1 MMEAKAKANRG
12 RAQSGYALLMVV
24 FMAALMIIT
33 AAAIQIN
40 FLTQGRREKE
50 DELIW
55 RGQQYARGVRL
66 FYRKHG
72 RFPTSLDDLMKP
84 GIGGVRYMRKAYKEP
99 MNTVDGSWRLLY
111 VGPAGQII
119 GSVKANPGGSIFP
132 AAPAP
137 RPGGAQAGTTA
148 APLGSTG
155 GNAGGE
161 ASSGTAPGQPQS
173 AGSGSPQTA
182 NTSSQQPSSQQPS
195 AFGTD
200 GTIIGGNIIGV
211 ASKINR
217 NSIKVYDSATTY
229 RAWEFIYNPSK
240 DVTPIGQTGVAVGTP
255 NNQAPGT
262 NPASGTMPGSA
273 NPPPNPPPQNP
284 PPQNPQ

>member
-66 FYRKHG
+66 FFRKNG
-72 RFPTSLDDLMKP
+72 RFPTSLDDLIKP

-240 DVTPIGQTGVAVGTP
+240 DVTPIGQTGVVVGTP
-255 NNQAPGT
+255 NNQAPGA
-262 NPASGTMPGSA
+262 NPASGTMPGSP
-273 NPPPNPPPQNP
+273 NPLVNPPPQNP

>member
-66 FYRKHG
+66 FFRKNG
-72 RFPTSLDDLMKP
+72 RFPTSLDDLIKP

-182 NTSSQQPSSQQPS
+182 NTSSQQPS

-217 NSIKVYDSATTY
+217 ASIKVYDSGTTY

-240 DVTPIGQTGVAVGTP
+240 DVTPIGQTGVVVGTP
-255 NNQAPGT
+255 NNQAPGA

>member
-1 MMEAKAKANRG
+1 MRKAKAKANRK

-66 FYRKHG
+66 FYRKNG
-72 RFPTSLDDLMKP
+72 RFPTSLDDLIKP

-137 RPGGAQAGTTA
+137 GLRAAQRQDKR
-148 APLGSTG
+148 SRR
-155 GNAGGE
+155 E
-161 ASSGTAPGQPQS
+161 AEVRKQRAHLLSSLLLSEQMEP
-173 AGSGSPQTA
+173 
-182 NTSSQQPSSQQPS
+182 
-195 AFGTD
+195 
-200 GTIIGGNIIGV
+200 
-211 ASKINR
+211 
-217 NSIKVYDSATTY
+217 
-229 RAWEFIYNPSK
+229 
-240 DVTPIGQTGVAVGTP
+240 
-255 NNQAPGT
+255 
-262 NPASGTMPGSA
+262 
-273 NPPPNPPPQNP
+273 
-284 PPQNPQ
+284 

>member
-1 MMEAKAKANRG
+1 
-12 RAQSGYALLMVV
+12 MVV

-72 RFPTSLDDLMKP
+72 RFPTSLDDLIKP

-137 RPGGAQAGTTA
+137 GGAQTGATP

-155 GNAGGE
+155 GNAGG
-161 ASSGTAPGQPQS
+161 ASSGTAPGQTPVQ
-173 AGSGSPQTA
+173 APGSPQTA
-182 NTSSQQPSSQQPS
+182 NTSSQQPS

-217 NSIKVYDSATTY
+217 ASIKVYDSGTMY

-240 DVTPIGQTGVAVGTP
+240 DVTTIGQTGVVVGTP

-262 NPASGTMPGSA
+262 NPASGTMPGFP
-273 NPPPNPPPQNP
+273 NPPPNPPP
-284 PPQNPQ
+284 PQNPQ

>member
-1 MMEAKAKANRG
+1 MMKAKAKAKRK

-72 RFPTSLDDLMKP
+72 RFPTSLDDLIKP
-84 GIGGVRYMRKAYKEP
+84 GVGGVRYMRKAYKEP

-137 RPGGAQAGTTA
+137 GKTQGDATA

-155 GNAGGE
+155 GNAGGG
-161 ASSGTAPGQPQS
+161 ASSGTAPGQAQPP
-173 AGSGSPQTA
+173 GSGSPQTA
-182 NTSSQQPSSQQPS
+182 NTSSQQPSSQPPS

-217 NSIKVYDSATTY
+217 TSIKVYDSGTTY
-229 RAWEFIYNPSK
+229 RAWEFIYNPSR
-240 DVTPIGQTGVAVGTP
+240 DVTPIGQTGVVVGTP

-262 NPASGTMPGSA
+262 NPTSGTMPGSA

-284 PPQNPQ
+284 PPQNPR

>member
-1 MMEAKAKANRG
+1 MKGKPKADRKRG
-12 RAQSGYALLMVV
+12 QLGYALLMVV
-24 FMAALMIIT
+24 FMADLMIIA

-40 FLTQGRREKE
+40 FLTQGRSEKE

-66 FYRKHG
+66 FYRKNG
-72 RFPTSLDDLMKP
+72 RFPTSLDDLIKP
-84 GIGGVRYMRKAYKEP
+84 GVGVRYMRKAYKEP

-111 VGPAGQII
+111 VGLAGQII

-137 RPGGAQAGTTA
+137 GGAQAGATP

-161 ASSGTAPGQPQS
+161 PSSGTAPGQAQP

-182 NTSSQQPSSQQPS
+182 NTSSQQPSGL
-195 AFGTD
+195 GTD
-200 GTIIGGNIIGV
+200 GTIIGGKIIGV
-211 ASKINR
+211 ASKMNR
-217 NSIKVYDSATTY
+217 ASIKIYDSGTTY
-229 RAWEFIYNPSK
+229 LAWEFIYNPSK
-240 DVTPIGQTGVAVGTP
+240 DVTTIGQTGVVVGTP
-255 NNQAPGT
+255 NNQTPGT
-262 NPASGTMPGSA
+262 NPASGIMPGS
-273 NPPPNPPPQNP
+273 PNPPPK
-284 PPQNPQ
+284 NPQ

>member
-1 MMEAKAKANRG
+1 MEAKAKANRG

-66 FYRKHG
+66 FFRKNG
-72 RFPTSLDDLMKP
+72 RFPTSLDDLIKP

>member
-1 MMEAKAKANRG
+1 MMKAKAKANRG

-72 RFPTSLDDLMKP
+72 RFPTSLEDLIKP

-182 NTSSQQPSSQQPS
+182 NTSSQQPS

-240 DVTPIGQTGVAVGTP
+240 DVTPIGQTGVVVGTP
-255 NNQAPGT
+255 NNQAPGA
-262 NPASGTMPGSA
+262 NPASGTMPGSP
-273 NPPPNPPPQNP
+273 NPLVNPPPQNP

>member
-1 MMEAKAKANRG
+1 MMKAKAKANRK

-66 FYRKHG
+66 FFRKNG
-72 RFPTSLDDLMKP
+72 RFPTSLDDLIKP

-137 RPGGAQAGTTA
+137 GGAQTGAATA
-148 APLGSTG
+148 PQGSTG
-155 GNAGGE
+155 GNGGDGT
-161 ASSGTAPGQPQS
+161 SSGTAPGQAQP

-182 NTSSQQPSSQQPS
+182 NTSSQQPS

-200 GTIIGGNIIGV
+200 GTIIGGHIIGV

-217 NSIKVYDSATTY
+217 ASIKVYDSGRTY
-229 RAWEFIYNPSK
+229 LAWEFIYNPSK
-240 DVTPIGQTGVAVGTP
+240 DVTPIGQTGVVVGTP

-262 NPASGTMPGSA
+262 NPASGTMPGSP
-273 NPPPNPPPQNP
+273 NPPANPPPQNP

>member
-1 MMEAKAKANRG
+1 MMKAKAKANRE

-72 RFPTSLDDLMKP
+72 RFPTSLDDLIKP

-132 AAPAP
+132 TAPAT
-137 RPGGAQAGTTA
+137 GGAQTGATP

-155 GNAGGE
+155 GNAGGG
-161 ASSGTAPGQPQS
+161 ASSGTAPGQAQPP
-173 AGSGSPQTA
+173 GSGSPQTA
-182 NTSSQQPSSQQPS
+182 NTSSQQPS

-217 NSIKVYDSATTY
+217 TSIKVYDSGTTY

-240 DVTPIGQTGVAVGTP
+240 DVTPIGQTGVVVGTP
-255 NNQAPGT
+255 NNQPPGT
-262 NPASGTMPGSA
+262 NPASGTMPGS
-273 NPPPNPPPQNP
+273 PNPPPQNP
-284 PPQNPQ
+284 PPQNPH

>member
-1 MMEAKAKANRG
+1 MMKAKAKANRE

-24 FMAALMIIT
+24 FIAALMIIT

-66 FYRKHG
+66 FYRKNG
-72 RFPTSLDDLMKP
+72 RFPTSLDDLSKP
-84 GIGGVRYMRKAYKEP
+84 GIGVRYMRKAYKEP

-137 RPGGAQAGTTA
+137 GGTQAGATP

-161 ASSGTAPGQPQS
+161 ASSGSAPGQAQPP
-173 AGSGSPQTA
+173 GSPQTA
-182 NTSSQQPSSQQPS
+182 NTSSQQPSGL
-195 AFGTD
+195 GTD
-200 GTIIGGNIIGV
+200 GTIIGGRIIGV

-217 NSIKVYDSATTY
+217 TSIKIYDSGTTY

-240 DVTPIGQTGVAVGTP
+240 DVTTIGQTGVVVGTP

-262 NPASGTMPGSA
+262 NPASGTMPGSP
-273 NPPPNPPPQNP
+273 NPPANPPPQNP

>member
-1 MMEAKAKANRG
+1 MRKAKAKANRK

-72 RFPTSLDDLMKP
+72 RFPTSLDDLIKP
-84 GIGGVRYMRKAYKEP
+84 GVGGVRYMRKAYKEP

-137 RPGGAQAGTTA
+137 GKTQGDATA
-148 APLGSTG
+148 APPGS
-155 GNAGGE
+155 AGGD
-161 ASSGTAPGQPQS
+161 ARRGGLRGTGPGQ
-173 AGSGSPQTA
+173 A
-182 NTSSQQPSSQQPS
+182 
-195 AFGTD
+195 
-200 GTIIGGNIIGV
+200 
-211 ASKINR
+211 
-217 NSIKVYDSATTY
+217 
-229 RAWEFIYNPSK
+229 
-240 DVTPIGQTGVAVGTP
+240 
-255 NNQAPGT
+255 QAPGS
-262 NPASGTMPGSA
+262 PAQPGPPSHQPSC
-273 NPPPNPPPQNP
+273 PPPF
-284 PPQNPQ
+284 

>member
-66 FYRKHG
+66 FFRKNG
-72 RFPTSLDDLMKP
+72 RFPTSLDDLIKP

>member
-1 MMEAKAKANRG
+1 MMKAKAKANRE

-24 FMAALMIIT
+24 FIAALMIIT

-66 FYRKHG
+66 FYRKNG
-72 RFPTSLDDLMKP
+72 RFPTSLDDLSKP
-84 GIGGVRYMRKAYKEP
+84 GIGVRYMRKAYKEP

-137 RPGGAQAGTTA
+137 GGTQAGATP

-155 GNAGGE
+155 GNVGGE
-161 ASSGTAPGQPQS
+161 ASSGTAPGQAQPP
-173 AGSGSPQTA
+173 GSPQTA

-217 NSIKVYDSATTY
+217 TSIKVYDSGTTY

-240 DVTPIGQTGVAVGTP
+240 DVTPIGQTGVVVGTP
-255 NNQAPGT
+255 NNQVPGA
-262 NPASGTMPGSA
+262 NPASGTMPGFP
-273 NPPPNPPPQNP
+273 NPPVNHPPQNP